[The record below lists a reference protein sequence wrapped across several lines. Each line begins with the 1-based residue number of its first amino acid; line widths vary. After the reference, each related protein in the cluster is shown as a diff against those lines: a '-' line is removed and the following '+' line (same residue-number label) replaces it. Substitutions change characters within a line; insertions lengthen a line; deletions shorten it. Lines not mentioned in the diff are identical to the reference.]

1 MNKYKKT
8 VWNCYIGYIVQAVV
22 NNLLPLFFV
31 IFREKFNLS
40 NQKLG
45 SLILINFLIQIT
57 VDILAS
63 RYGDRLGY
71 RWAMILSH
79 GFAGLGLIF
88 ITVLPLLFNDVY
100 IAFITA
106 TFFFAIGGGMIEV
119 MVSPLLDGLVQEGKG
134 AAMSFLHSFYCWGQ
148 MLVVLFSSI
157 YISIF
162 GEDYWYVLP
171 ILWSLV
177 PLLNMLAFIKAELPP
192 MLKKSERTPIR
203 QLFRQ
208 PMFIIF
214 VFLMFSAGSSEL
226 AMSQWASFFAEKGLG
241 VPKLIGDILGPCLF
255 AVFMGIARVLY
266 GIFESKLPMRASML
280 FCAVLCVVCYLAVS
294 LSMNQVIAF
303 AGCAISGFSVGL
315 MWPGTYSMAGSTF
328 KGGGTAMFGVLAL
341 FGDMGCSLGPW
352 LTGVVSGVA
361 EKSTSVIELSTKLN
375 VSAEQLAIK
384 LGFLVGVVF
393 PLITVVAI
401 LISYI
406 IKCKGMNNY
415 ETQRIS

>member
-88 ITVLPLLFNDVY
+88 ITVLPMLFGNVY
-100 IAFITA
+100 MAFIGA
-106 TFFFAIGGGMIEV
+106 TLFFAIGGGMIEV
-119 MVSPLLDGLVQEGKG
+119 MVSPLLDGLVTEGKG

-148 MLVVLFSSI
+148 MLVVLLSTIFI
-157 YISIF
+157 FIF

-171 ILWSLV
+171 LLWSLV
-177 PLLNMLAFIKAELPP
+177 PLLNMVAFIKAELPP
-192 MLKKSERTPIR
+192 MLKKSERTPLR
-203 QLFRQ
+203 HLFCE
-208 PMFIIF
+208 PTFIIF
-214 VFLMFSAGSSEL
+214 IFLMFSAGSSEL

-241 VPKLIGDILGPCLF
+241 VPKLLGDILGPCLF
-255 AVFMGIARVLY
+255 AVFMGVARVLY
-266 GIFESKLPMRASML
+266 GIFESKLPMKASML
-280 FCAVLCVVCYLAVS
+280 ACALLCVACYLAVS
-294 LSMNQVIAF
+294 LSMNPIIAF
-303 AGCAISGFSVGL
+303 AGCAICGFSVGL

-341 FGDMGCSLGPW
+341 FGDLGCSLGPW
-352 LTGVVSGVA
+352 LTGVVSDLA
-361 EKSTSVIELSTKLN
+361 EKSKGIAALSSDLGVSVEQ
-375 VSAEQLAIK
+375 VSIK
-384 LGFLVGVVF
+384 AGFLVGVIF

-406 IKCKGMNNY
+406 NKKCKGMN
-415 ETQRIS
+415 